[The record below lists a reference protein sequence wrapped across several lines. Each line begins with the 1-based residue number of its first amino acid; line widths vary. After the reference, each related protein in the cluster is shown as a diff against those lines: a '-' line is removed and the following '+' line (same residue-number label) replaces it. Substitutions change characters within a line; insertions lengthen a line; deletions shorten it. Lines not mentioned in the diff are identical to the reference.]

1 MFTVD
6 VCFNDGKV
14 GKKTAVDDVLKHA
27 IPLLNSGGGIIELRQ
42 TKKGKKS
49 ATSRD
54 CDEWLQIMERRLGE
68 ILLKDQ
74 FSECFHYDI
83 NVENEL
89 NYIFV
94 RSASCLYTEDYA
106 MKIPKHRSVED
117 AKHHEVIGVLT
128 RKHYGGSK
136 TPSSSLETELS
147 SSEDEELD
155 SGCTEEI
162 NDENGVADVPPYF
175 TYGIKIPLQE
185 SSTVQFK
192 KIKAEDTKSLVN
204 GIDNYLPKYVS
215 AFANHSGGKVFF
227 GIEDDSVVTG
237 QSVENEQVKHQIEE
251 AVGKVMDRKV
261 NGVRIRIWGTPDF
274 TPEYNREWSLRFI
287 EVQSPKNDSRFVI
300 EVQIFPFIGG
310 MFLKC
315 PRCLKVDEATGEI
328 VQMDFNEWKDKI
340 LRHEIGKVGMSHL
353 LLFRY
358 CYTSDLKQAR
368 MTTAINKQ
376 LRF

>member
-1 MFTVD
+1 MFKVD

-14 GKKTAVDDVLKHA
+14 GKKAAVDDVLKYA

-42 TKKGKKS
+42 IKGKKS

-54 CDEWLQIMERRLGE
+54 CDAWIQIMETSLGE

-274 TPEYNREWSLRFI
+274 TPECNREWSLRFI
-287 EVQSPKNDSRFVI
+287 KVQSPENDSRFVI
-300 EVQIFPFIGG
+300 EVQIFRFIGG
-310 MFLKC
+310 MFLQCPKC
-315 PRCLKVDEATGEI
+315 RKVDEATGEI
-328 VQMDFNEWKDKI
+328 VEMDFNEWKDKI
-340 LRHEIGKVGMSHL
+340 LRREIGKVEMSHL